1 MPRRS
6 VSLLIGDEGIGKSLW
21 WVLVVAAVTTGKP
34 VPEMGIP
41 GREPAA
47 VILVLTEDTW
57 SEDVLPRLLVAGA
70 NIDNIQ
76 VICTEHDGSGAPVF
90 PRDVFLIREATP
102 APALIVVDCWL
113 DTVAA
118 SLSVRDP
125 QQARQALHPWREVAT
140 ATDAAVLLLG
150 HTNRISSGNARDKY
164 GATAALRQKA
174 RMTLFAQHDED
185 GNLVVGPEKAN
196 GTAPVPASRFTVTA
210 VQYFEP
216 TEEHDGTVPLLRY
229 LGDSTLTAR
238 EHIADSY
245 EAEHGEDKQD
255 RTEAVRWLEEYLAI
269 EGPSVR
275 SSEAKSAAK
284 AAGIAERTLQ
294 RARKQLAVVIGYVG
308 NPPVSTWTLP
318 QENPHHS
325 SSGTTQNDGI
335 TTAHNAMP
343 RSANGHNVA
352 QPDDQQICH
361 EIPVVP
367 HHGEH
372 E

>member
-1 MPRRS
+1 
-6 VSLLIGDEGIGKSLW
+6 V

-41 GREPAA
+41 AREPAS
-47 VILVLTEDTW
+47 VILILTEDTW

-76 VICTEHDGSGAPVF
+76 VICTEQDGSGAPVF
-90 PRDVFLIREATP
+90 PRDIFLIHEAEP
-102 APALIVVDCWL
+102 APVLVVVDCWL

-185 GNLVVGPEKAN
+185 GSLVVGPEKAN
-196 GTAPVPASRFTVTA
+196 GTAPVAASRFTVTP

-216 TEEHDGTVPLLRY
+216 SEEHDGTVPLLQY

-245 EAEHGEDKQD
+245 ETEHGEDKQD
-255 RTEAVRWLEEYLAI
+255 RTEAVKWLEEYLAM

-275 SSEAKSAAK
+275 SSEAKRAAK
-284 AAGIAERTLQ
+284 TAGIAERTLQ
-294 RARKQLAVVIGYVG
+294 RARKELGVVIGYVS

-318 QENPHHS
+318 PEAPHHS
-325 SSGTTQNDGI
+325 SSGTTENAGI
-335 TTAHNAMP
+335 PTGHNAVP
-343 RSANGHNVA
+343 RSANRHNVA
-352 QPDDQQICH
+352 QRQDQQICH
-361 EIPVVP
+361 EQAAMP
-367 HHGEH
+367 HTDLQTARQPLISVKLADLGKDIRT
-372 E
+372 